1 MQACNEI
8 LKSRDG
14 LSNKG
19 ISSLSQTLVRVRE
32 RIMSEDALSDSSLA
46 LVLTLVIQEQL
57 RNQINDAEVHLR
69 GLHRMIE
76 LRGGLDQL
84 EGNSPLVL
92 KTVK

>member
-1 MQACNEI
+1 
-8 LKSRDG
+8 
-14 LSNKG
+14 
-19 ISSLSQTLVRVRE
+19 
-32 RIMSEDALSDSSLA
+32 MSEDALSDSSLA

-84 EGNSPLVL
+84 EGNSALVL